1 MQALRSISAELV
13 GTALLLTLIVGS
25 GQQVERLGID
35 PSAQL
40 LAHAFA
46 VGAGLAV
53 LVAVFLPVS
62 GSQFN
67 PVVTLVAWATRSM
80 PGSLVAGHIVA
91 QVTGAFA
98 GVAVANLTFEGEAFV
113 VSATER
119 SGFFGAEALA
129 TFSLVLAIFAL
140 VRAGR
145 PGWLPAAVGGIVAAG
160 TLATASTGFANPAVA
175 IARTLTDSY
184 TGIAPESVAPFVAAQ
199 FVGAAV
205 AGVAAIWWW
214 PGSAGE
220 HLDDD
225 HPEGPVD
232 DPDTDLGE

>member
-1 MQALRSISAELV
+1 MPTLRSSTAEFV

-25 GQQVERLGID
+25 GIQVERPGAD
-35 PSAQL
+35 PTAQL

-67 PVVTLVAWATRSM
+67 PVVTLVAWATGAMR
-80 PGSLVAGHIVA
+80 GALVPFHLVA
-91 QVTGAFA
+91 QVLGAFA
-98 GVAVANLTFEGEAFV
+98 GVAIANLTFGGDAFTT
-113 VSATER
+113 ATTAR
-119 SGFFGAEALA
+119 TGYFGAEALA
-129 TFSLVLAIFAL
+129 TFSLVLAIFGL

-160 TLATASTGFANPAVA
+160 MLATASTGFANPAVA
-175 IARTLTDSY
+175 LARTLTDSY

-199 FVGAAV
+199 LVGAAL
-205 AGVAAIWWW
+205 AGAAAIWWW
-214 PGSAGE
+214 PTSAGE
-220 HLDDD
+220 DLDDQD
-225 HPEGPVD
+225 AERPFDGAD
-232 DPDTDLGE
+232 SDLGE